1 MYNEEIFGLDTI
13 EDIRAYLFENADE
26 SYRDFTSNLIPTID
40 INNIIGVRVPI
51 IRALAKKLKN
61 TEVSEKFMGSAPH
74 RYLEENHLHGFLI
87 ENVKD
92 FEEALALTNAFLPYI
107 DNWATC
113 DCLRPKVF
121 KKDLPALYD
130 KIIQWVKSDHVYT
143 VRYAIGLLNS
153 FYLDDAFENEH
164 LSLVSGIKRDEYY
177 INMMIAWYFATALSK
192 QYDVVVKIFEEKVL
206 QKFTHNKA
214 IQKACESFRVD
225 KNTKEYLRTLKIK

>member
-1 MYNEEIFGLDTI
+1 MYNEEICGLLKT
-13 EDIRAYLFENADE
+13 EDIREYLFENADE
-26 SYRDFTSNLIPTID
+26 NYRDFSAKLIPTLSKD
-40 INNIIGVRVPI
+40 VIIGVRTPQL
-51 IRALAKKLKN
+51 RALAKKLKN
-61 TEVSEKFMGSAPH
+61 TEVAKKFLESAPH

-92 FEEALALTNAFLPYI
+92 FEEALSLTNAFLPYI

-130 KIIQWVKSDHVYT
+130 KIIQWIKSDHTYT

-153 FYLDDAFENEH
+153 FYLDEAFSKEH
-164 LSLVSGIKRDEYY
+164 LALVAGVKSEQYY

-192 QYDVVVKIFEEKVL
+192 QYDSAIKVIEEKRL
-206 QKFTHNKA
+206 DKFTHNKA